1 MFSYAGIRCALRR
14 LTVAA
19 VLCAAVVVPTTTAS
33 AAERGT
39 GSATFLASEIDW
51 PPAVS
56 GSGATV
62 TTADPEIDWPPAQPA
77 A

>member
-14 LTVAA
+14 FTVAA
-19 VLCAAVVVPTTTAS
+19 VLCAAVVVPATAAS
-33 AAERGT
+33 AAERGA

-56 GSGATV
+56 GSDTTV
-62 TTADPEIDWPPAQPA
+62 AAVDPEIDWPPAQPA